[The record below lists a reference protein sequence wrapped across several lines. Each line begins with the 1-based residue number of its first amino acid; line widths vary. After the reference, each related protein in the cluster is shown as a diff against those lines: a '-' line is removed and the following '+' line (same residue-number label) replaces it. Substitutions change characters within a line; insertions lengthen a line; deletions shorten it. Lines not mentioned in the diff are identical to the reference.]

1 MLQIWLLYWVPFFF
15 PIIILIKSALTL
27 LIMFTWCKCIDNYDD
42 FFLNAVVKIV
52 MLCVAADSV
61 GLAVFFVFEMLI
73 FPQNFTEHH
82 ALISISAFTAATAT
96 NILLQYRF
104 SFKKYDSAFL
114 AKILGALM
122 IAAFTAPYL
131 FFLPY

>member
-1 MLQIWLLYWVPFFF
+1 MLPIWLLYWVPFFF

-82 ALISISAFTAATAT
+82 ALISISAF
-96 NILLQYRF
+96 
-104 SFKKYDSAFL
+104 
-114 AKILGALM
+114 
-122 IAAFTAPYL
+122 
-131 FFLPY
+131 